1 MLLPVQQFKDFINSY
16 ALFTPQDKILLAVS
30 GGKDSVAMA
39 HLFASAGFQFG
50 IAHCN
55 FKLRGEESKRD
66 ESFVRNLASNLGVQ
80 FHLESFDTEIYAK
93 EHKLSI
99 QMAAR
104 DLRYQYFGELKE
116 SFGYQKIA
124 IAQHQNDAMETVII
138 NLIRGT
144 GIAGLHG
151 IKVHHNNIIRPLLCF
166 NSANIEEM
174 IEENNISYVEDSSN
188 ASTKYARNKIR
199 LNIIPEMKK
208 LNPSLESSFQKN
220 LDYFVELEEL
230 LIENVKNHRNQLFNF
245 TNDQI
250 EISIIELEKI
260 KPQKLILFELFRP
273 FGFNITAIHN
283 LISCLSGEP
292 GRQFLSE
299 SHCITV
305 DREIISIKAK
315 EKFLVREQLIIPQQ
329 TEAVFGSYFLSI
341 KKVETKPTS
350 LTTEAHYIFADADE
364 FIYPLKLRAW
374 REGDTFKPFG
384 MNGEK
389 KVSDFLISQKIPVNN
404 KRNIPIL
411 VNGDG
416 KIIWICG
423 LRNDD
428 RFKVKSNTKKIF
440 ILEVIKS

>member
-16 ALFTPQDKILLAVS
+16 HLFTPQDKILLAVS
-30 GGKDSVAMA
+30 GGKDSVAMVN
-39 HLFASAGFQFG
+39 LFTAAKFQFG

-55 FKLRGEESKRD
+55 FNLREEESIRD
-66 ESFVRNLASNLGVQ
+66 QIFVQNLANELGVP
-80 FHLESFDTEIYAK
+80 FHLKSFETELYAK
-93 EHKLSI
+93 EHKVSI

-104 DLRYQYFGELKE
+104 DLRYQFFHELKE
-116 SFGYQKIA
+116 TFNYQKIA
-124 IAQHQNDAMETVII
+124 IAQHQNDAMETVIL

-174 IEENNISYVEDSSN
+174 VEENKIIFVEDSSN

-199 LNIIPEMKK
+199 LDIIPEMKK

-230 LIENVKNHRNQLFNF
+230 LIENVKNHRNQFFKQKN
-245 TNDQI
+245 NQI
-250 EISIIELEKI
+250 EILISDLEKI
-260 KPQKLILFELFRP
+260 HPQKLILFELLRP
-273 FGFNITAIHN
+273 FGFNITTIHN
-283 LISCLSGEP
+283 LISCLKGEA
-292 GRQFLSE
+292 GRQFYSE
-299 SHCITV
+299 THTLTV
-305 DREIISIKAK
+305 DREIISIKSK
-315 EKFLVREQLIIPQQ
+315 EQLIVREQLIKIDQ
-329 TEAVFGSYFLSI
+329 TKAVFGSYFLSI
-341 KKVETKPTS
+341 KLVETMPS
-350 LTTEAHYIFADADE
+350 SFITEAHTIYVDE
-364 FIYPLKLRAW
+364 ENFIYPLKLRAW

-389 KVSDFLISQKIPVNN
+389 KISDFFISQKIPVNI
-404 KRNIPIL
+404 KKNIPIL

-416 KIIWICG
+416 KIIWVCG

-428 RFKVKSNTKKIF
+428 RFKVKPNTKKIY
-440 ILEVIKS
+440 ILEVHNN

>member
-1 MLLPVQQFKDFINSY
+1 MLLPVQRFKDFINSY
-16 ALFTPQDKILLAVS
+16 ALFTPQDRILLAVS
-30 GGKDSVAMA
+30 GGKDSVVMVN
-39 HLFASAGFQFG
+39 LFAAAGFKFD

-55 FKLRGEESKRD
+55 FKLRGEESDRD
-66 ESFVRNLASNLGVQ
+66 QNFVQNIALTFGVQ
-80 FHLESFDTEIYAK
+80 FHLKSFDTEIYAK
-93 EHKLSI
+93 EHKISI

-104 DLRYQYFGELKE
+104 DLRYEFFNELKE
-116 SFGYQKIA
+116 TFQYQKIA
-124 IAQHQNDAMETVII
+124 IAQHQNDAMETVIL

-151 IKVHHNNIIRPLLCF
+151 IKAHHHDIIRPLLCF
-166 NSANIEEM
+166 NTANIEEM
-174 IEENNISYVEDSSN
+174 MEENNINYVEDSSN
-188 ASTKYARNKIR
+188 SSVKYARNQIR

-230 LIENVKNHRNQLFNF
+230 LIENIKNHRNQLFKHKK
-245 TNDQI
+245 DQI
-250 EISIIELEKI
+250 EISILELEKI
-260 KPQKLILFELFRP
+260 RPQKLILFELFRP

-283 LISCLSGEP
+283 LITCLSREP
-292 GRQFLSE
+292 GRQFFSE
-299 SHCITV
+299 SHCITI
-305 DREIISIKAK
+305 DREMITIRPK
-315 EKFLVREQLIIPQQ
+315 EQFLLREQMITDQQ
-329 TEAVFGSYFLSI
+329 TEASFGSYILSI
-341 KKVETKPTS
+341 KEAERRPLS
-350 LTTEAHYIFADADE
+350 LKTDTHFIFADADV

-389 KVSDFLISQKIPVNN
+389 KISDFLISQKIPVNL
-404 KRNIPIL
+404 KKTIPLL